1 LAYIISNMDSIK
13 SLKES
18 KKMLFNGKF
27 LKS

>member
-18 KKMLFNGKF
+18 KKMFYNGKF
-27 LKS
+27 S